1 MAAPERI
8 TRARALLAFRLLDKV
23 LAEAAEAGKV
33 PPAGSRWLDGDTAEN
48 ARALFTWFSQ
58 QPEVKAAA
66 RNVADP
72 DHAMIQYV
80 RSVLEHFAFDRPQ
93 TAGGDPTPWREPV
106 SSSLVRWRGWAKR
119 RGCARRSRSPAR
131 RRGAGP
137 VRRGAGRPAPVPGR
151 GRRRSRSVSGDRPRR
166 LMHAPANRRPS
177 QSNQPRAS
185 RLKVELNRRTWT
197 RWRSATR
204 GG

>member
-106 SSSLVRWRGWAKR
+106 SSSLVRWAAGLSDGVAPADLDHPHE
-119 RGCARRSRSPAR
+119 GAELARFGEARADLRRSPAEG
-131 RRGAGP
+131 GAD
-137 VRRGAGRPAPVPGR
+137 PALFQATVHDGLCTR
-151 GRRRSRSVSGDRPRR
+151 QRTGG
-166 LMHAPANRRPS
+166 
-177 QSNQPRAS
+177 RAS
-185 RLKVELNRRTWT
+185 RT
-197 RWRSATR
+197 SR
-204 GG
+204 GHRG